1 MYIKMFGRT
10 DMSFSPLYAKD
21 TAFVTSCLV
30 PCRTG
35 PFSDGVYSQREV
47 QVLQFR
53 NRVLFWKGLRKNVT
67 EAASPTVCPFSFA

>member
-1 MYIKMFGRT
+1 MYMKMCGRT
-10 DMSFSPLYAKD
+10 NMSFSPFYAKD

-53 NRVLFWKGLRKNVT
+53 NWVLFWKDLWKNVT
-67 EAASPTVCPFSFA
+67 EAASPIVCPFALA